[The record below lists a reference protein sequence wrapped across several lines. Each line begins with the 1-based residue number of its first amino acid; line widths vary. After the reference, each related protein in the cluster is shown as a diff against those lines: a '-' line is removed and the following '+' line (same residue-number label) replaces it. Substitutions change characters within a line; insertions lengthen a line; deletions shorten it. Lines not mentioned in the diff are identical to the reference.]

1 VQAATPPQKLTMTY
15 EQFRQW
21 AGEDTFAE
29 WVDGEVIIAMPPRGR
44 HQDIAFFLAMLLRIY
59 VDLTTQGVVRPA
71 PFEVFLPSRPAS
83 REPDIIVVLG
93 DNLQHLTEERFTGA
107 PDLVVEV
114 ISEDSARR
122 DRVEKF
128 LEYEREGVKEYW
140 LVDSRSGHAGVEV
153 FALEQG
159 SFVPLSV
166 DESGWLAS
174 QVLPGFRVK
183 PSWFTGETLPEVSGA
198 LGEMLPPEMK
208 QKLAQRLGLG

>member
-1 VQAATPPQKLTMTY
+1 MGVQPEKERFSMTY

-21 AGEDTFAE
+21 AGEDAFAE
-29 WVDGEVIIAMPPRGR
+29 WVDGEVIIAMPPKRK
-44 HQDIAFFLAMLLRIY
+44 HQSIVLFLARLLGEF
-59 VDLTTQGVVRPA
+59 VEVTGQGEVITA

-83 REPDIIVVLG
+83 CEPDIIVVLG

-114 ISEDSARR
+114 VSEDSVRR

-159 SFVPLSV
+159 SFVPLGV
-166 DESGWLAS
+166 DEEGWLES

-183 PSWFTGETLPEVSGA
+183 PSWFMGETLPEVSSA

-208 QKLAQRLGLG
+208 QKLAQRLGIS